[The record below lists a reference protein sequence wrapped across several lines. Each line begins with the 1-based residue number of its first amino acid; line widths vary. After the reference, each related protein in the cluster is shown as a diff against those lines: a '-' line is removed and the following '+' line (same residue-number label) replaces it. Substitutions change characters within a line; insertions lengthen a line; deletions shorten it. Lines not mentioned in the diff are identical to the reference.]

1 MGLWGA
7 AQAIAAAVGGL
18 SGAIFVDIL
27 RATGVDVS
35 HAFGIVF
42 LFEASLFVYAALMA
56 RACVKQ
62 PAIQAALVAG
72 E

>member
-1 MGLWGA
+1 
-7 AQAIAAAVGGL
+7 
-18 SGAIFVDIL
+18 
-27 RATGVDVS
+27 
-35 HAFGIVF
+35 VF

>member
-1 MGLWGA
+1 
-7 AQAIAAAVGGL
+7 
-18 SGAIFVDIL
+18 
-27 RATGVDVS
+27 
-35 HAFGIVF
+35 
-42 LFEASLFVYAALMA
+42 LFVYAALMA